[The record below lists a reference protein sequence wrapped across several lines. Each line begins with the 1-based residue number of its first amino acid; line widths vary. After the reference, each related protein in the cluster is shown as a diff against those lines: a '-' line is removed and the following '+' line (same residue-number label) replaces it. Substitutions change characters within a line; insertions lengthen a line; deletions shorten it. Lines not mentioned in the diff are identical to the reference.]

1 MKKII
6 LLATTVCV
14 AFSANAQISTPQISD
29 FEDGTVQGWTNGAAS
44 PNQPTNIPTGGPAG
58 ADDNFLEEISAGG
71 SGAGSKLVI
80 QNDDSEWTGDYLSAG
95 VGLLSA
101 NVKNG
106 GSEDLFLRI
115 ALEGGSDNTRMYT
128 DNSFALP
135 ASQTTWTFF
144 DLVLD
149 NSANW
154 SIVSGASTV
163 EQVLQDVAQIRIL
176 SSQSGGFNGDAVAG
190 VLHIDN
196 ITADVLLIGFDDNT
210 FNDLVTYPNPVSD
223 ILNIESAVQV
233 DNYQI
238 FNVAGQLVS
247 EGELEAQFLQVSDLS
262 EGLYFL
268 KLSNVIGSRTI
279 KFVKR

>member
-1 MKKII
+1 MKNII
-6 LLATTVCV
+6 LLAAAVCV

-44 PNQPTNIPTGGPAG
+44 PNQPTNIPTGGPLG

-80 QNDDSEWTGDYLSAG
+80 QNDDSDWTGDYLGAG
-95 VGLLSA
+95 VGLFSA
-101 NVKNG
+101 DVKNG
-106 GSEDLFLRI
+106 GTEDLFLRV
-115 ALEGGSDNTRMYT
+115 ALQGGSDNTRMYT
-128 DNSFALP
+128 DNSFTLP
-135 ASQTTWTFF
+135 ASQTTWTSF
-144 DLVLD
+144 DLVVD

-154 SIVSGASTV
+154 TIVSGASTV
-163 EQVLQDVAQIRIL
+163 EQVLQDVSQIRIL

-196 ITADVLLIGFDDNT
+196 ITADDIFIGFDDNI
-210 FNDLVTYPNPVSD
+210 FNNLVTYPNPVSD
-223 ILNIESAVQV
+223 ILNIESTVRM

-247 EGELEAQFLQVSDLS
+247 VGELEEQFLQVSNLS

-268 KLSNVIGSRTI
+268 KLSNVSGSRTI